1 MIAIF
6 KREFKGY
13 MNTVIGP
20 LFISAVLLVFT
31 LFFIGATLLSGTG
44 NLYQALFITAYL
56 GFIILMPILGMRS
69 FSDDR
74 RHKTDQLIMTA
85 PVSIFEIVFGKFLSL
100 VAIFAIPTAVICI
113 LPLALTPF
121 GNIPYAWNYTCILG
135 FFLYGVMAIAI
146 SMFFSSLTENMIVSV
161 VLSAVAMIFGT
172 FSYYIYESISN
183 TKVSYAIKSV
193 IGFSDYL
200 MDMMKGWLTI
210 GSVIYFVSVT
220 ALFLFLCGQ
229 VIQKRRFTVSKN
241 TLSLS
246 TYSTLTT
253 VIVIAIV
260 VAINFIYAKLPERII
275 PDSVRAI
282 DVTPGNYYTYKLSK
296 ESKDVVS
303 KITDDITIYYL
314 AREVENDSITT
325 KDKNLESL
333 LKEYVKANSKIQIKY
348 VDPIVNTKFYKNYS
362 DTSLDDGSVIVVDET
377 NGRSKAINESELH
390 TYTYDY
396 YSGEKIETGINY
408 ENQLTSAFQY
418 VTLTEDQLLQCY
430 TLTGHDEAPFE
441 TNCTDLF
448 GEFNMNVK
456 DLSLLNSGSVPEDCN
471 VLFICGPQTDLTEAE
486 ANAIIDYITKGGN
499 LFITYEF
506 WSFDQSLPNLEKV
519 MAYYGVSVDDGVIIE
534 TKADRQFAL
543 AQINTYF
550 LATLGDS
557 SVTDGVKS
565 VGQQEI
571 IAYNAAPLSYGSED
585 GSVSYSPILTTSEEA
600 YVATD
605 DAGTYQKPAGATTGT
620 STFGLLCAKQGTDKV
635 SYAAIYSA
643 GYIFYNYWDENYT
656 LGTHEKLFANT
667 LNQLADFNTD
677 YVYIPG
683 KSLDTSIMIS
693 ALNIKMFKILL
704 FSACA
709 IIFIAGLAVYIVRRR
724 V

>member
-31 LFFIGATLLSGTG
+31 IFFIGATLLSGTG

-282 DVTPGNYYTYKLSK
+282 DVTPGSYYTYKLSK
-296 ESKDVVS
+296 ESKEVVS

-325 KDKNLESL
+325 NDKNLESL
-333 LKEYVKANSKIQIKY
+333 LKEYVKANLL
-348 VDPIVNTKFYKNYS
+348 TKK
-362 DTSLDDGSVIVVDET
+362 
-377 NGRSKAINESELH
+377 
-390 TYTYDY
+390 
-396 YSGEKIETGINY
+396 
-408 ENQLTSAFQY
+408 
-418 VTLTEDQLLQCY
+418 
-430 TLTGHDEAPFE
+430 
-441 TNCTDLF
+441 
-448 GEFNMNVK
+448 
-456 DLSLLNSGSVPEDCN
+456 
-471 VLFICGPQTDLTEAE
+471 
-486 ANAIIDYITKGGN
+486 
-499 LFITYEF
+499 
-506 WSFDQSLPNLEKV
+506 
-519 MAYYGVSVDDGVIIE
+519 
-534 TKADRQFAL
+534 
-543 AQINTYF
+543 
-550 LATLGDS
+550 
-557 SVTDGVKS
+557 
-565 VGQQEI
+565 
-571 IAYNAAPLSYGSED
+571 
-585 GSVSYSPILTTSEEA
+585 
-600 YVATD
+600 
-605 DAGTYQKPAGATTGT
+605 
-620 STFGLLCAKQGTDKV
+620 
-635 SYAAIYSA
+635 
-643 GYIFYNYWDENYT
+643 
-656 LGTHEKLFANT
+656 
-667 LNQLADFNTD
+667 
-677 YVYIPG
+677 
-683 KSLDTSIMIS
+683 
-693 ALNIKMFKILL
+693 
-704 FSACA
+704 
-709 IIFIAGLAVYIVRRR
+709 
-724 V
+724 